1 MKTTFSTNVA
11 NFETETGDKLLYP
24 FGPVLFQS
32 EVDQNFTNKLL
43 EEGSKLNK
51 EKNDHNFRLV
61 GQHKYGR
68 SYSYS
73 SEFEN
78 DCEPYLLKYVERY
91 FNGLYQQY
99 GPTCTIVEKDLRVHV
114 GKKQVKQ
121 CKLKLDTMWINY
133 SKKHDFNP
141 PHTHTGIL
149 SFIIYCKVPD
159 EIFTVQA
166 DSNSQR
172 AGEVH
177 FEYGEEMSPIMGS
190 EFPIRPYENLLLIF
204 PASLKHHVPSY
215 WVDAERVSVSG
226 NFIVI

>member
-1 MKTTFSTNVA
+1 MSISVSPTRISKREFPTPSEPVTKSTPAVTNQS
-11 NFETETGDKLLYP
+11 TG
-24 FGPVLFQS
+24 
-32 EVDQNFTNKLL
+32 
-43 EEGSKLNK
+43 
-51 EKNDHNFRLV
+51 
-61 GQHKYGR
+61 
-68 SYSYS
+68 
-73 SEFEN
+73 
-78 DCEPYLLKYVERY
+78 Y
-91 FNGLYQQY
+91 FNR
-99 GPTCTIVEKDLRVHV
+99 C
-114 GKKQVKQ
+114 
-121 CKLKLDTMWINY
+121 
-133 SKKHDFNP
+133 
-141 PHTHTGIL
+141 
-149 SFIIYCKVPD
+149 YCKVPD

>member
-99 GPTCTIVEKDLRVHV
+99 GPTCTIVEKALRVHV

-121 CKLKLDTMWINY
+121 GKLKLDTMWINY

-159 EIFTVQA
+159 EIFKA
-166 DSNSQR
+166 SK
-172 AGEVH
+172 VH
-177 FEYGEEMSPIMGS
+177 
-190 EFPIRPYENLLLIF
+190 L
-204 PASLKHHVPSY
+204 
-215 WVDAERVSVSG
+215 
-226 NFIVI
+226 